1 MKFATFLYQIA
12 GPEMVATA
20 RRAEELGFESLW
32 IPDHIVLPVDYRSP
46 YPYATSGRMPA
57 PPETPF
63 HDPLLALAFVAGVTS
78 RIRLAT
84 GVLVLPMRNPFAVAK
99 AAASLD
105 VVSGGRLILGVGI
118 GWLREEFEA
127 IGMDYEGRARR
138 TREFIA
144 LIKELWTAPAPSYH
158 GRTVSADNVRFAP
171 KPLQQ
176 PHPPIVLGGD
186 TEPSLRR
193 AAQVGDGWY
202 GIMTSLDQTADTI
215 TRLRGHERA
224 ARRSRPLEIT
234 VNPRFAEPLEAAQVR
249 KLAAMG
255 VDRVIV
261 NVSRNPADALGEL
274 QHWHDD
280 VIAKV

>member
-32 IPDHIVLPVDYRSP
+32 IPDHIVLPVEYRSP
-46 YPYATSGRMPA
+46 YPYSTSGRMPA

-63 HDPLLALAFVAGVTS
+63 HDPMVALAFVAGATS

-84 GVLVLPMRNPFAVAK
+84 GVLVLPMRNPFAIAK

-105 VVSGGRLILGVGI
+105 MVSGGRFIFGIGI

-127 IGMDYEGRARR
+127 IGMEFEGRARR
-138 TREFIA
+138 TRESIA
-144 LIKELWTAPAPSYH
+144 LIKELWTSPAPNYQ
-158 GRTVSADNVRFAP
+158 GRTVKTQGIRFAP

-186 TEPSLRR
+186 TQPSLRR
-193 AAQVGDGWY
+193 AAQIGDGWY
-202 GIMTSLDQTADTI
+202 GIMTSLDQTAQTI
-215 TRLRGHERA
+215 ARLRNHERE

-234 VNPRFAEPLEAAQVR
+234 VNPRFSEPLGPEQVR
-249 KLAAMG
+249 KMASLG
-255 VDRVIV
+255 VDRVIL
-261 NVSRNPADALGEL
+261 NASRNASDALGEL
-274 QHWHDD
+274 QGMHDD
-280 VIAKV
+280 LIAKV

>member
-32 IPDHIVLPVDYRSP
+32 IPDHIVLPVEYRSL
-46 YPYATSGRMPA
+46 YPYSTSGRMPA

-63 HDPLLALAFVAGVTS
+63 HDPIVALAFIAGATS

-105 VVSGGRLILGVGI
+105 VVSAGRFIFGIGI

-127 IGMDYEGRARR
+127 IGMEFEGRARR
-138 TREFIA
+138 TRESIA
-144 LIKELWTAPAPSYH
+144 LMKELWTSPAPSYQ
-158 GRTVSADNVRFAP
+158 GRTVKTQGIRFAP

-202 GIMTSLDQTADTI
+202 GIMTSLDQTAQTI
-215 TRLRGHERA
+215 ARLRDHERG

-234 VNPRFAEPLEAAQVR
+234 VNPRFSGPLGPEQVR
-249 KLAAMG
+249 KMASLG
-255 VDRVIV
+255 VDRVIL
-261 NVSRNPADALGEL
+261 NASRNPSDALGEL
-274 QHWHDD
+274 QGIHDD
-280 VIAKV
+280 LIAKV

>member
-1 MKFATFLYQIA
+1 MKFATFLYQVA
-12 GPEMVATA
+12 GPEMVVTA

-46 YPYATSGRMPA
+46 YPYSTSGRMPA
-57 PPETPF
+57 SPESPF
-63 HDPLLALAFVAGVTS
+63 HDPMLALAFVAGVTS

-99 AAASLD
+99 AGASLD
-105 VVSGGRLILGVGI
+105 VVSGGRFIFGVGI

-127 IGMDYEGRARR
+127 IGMDFEGRARR

-144 LIKELWTAPAPSYH
+144 LIKELWTAPVPNYH
-158 GRTVSADNVRFAP
+158 GPTVKAENIRFAP

-193 AAQVGDGWY
+193 AAQLGDGWY
-202 GIMTSLDQTADTI
+202 GIMSSLEQTVRTI
-215 TRLRGHERA
+215 ARLRSHERA
-224 ARRSRPLEIT
+224 AQRLRPLEIT
-234 VNPRFAEPLEAAQVR
+234 VNPRFPEPLGPEQVR
-249 KLAAMG
+249 KMAALG
-255 VDRVIV
+255 VDRVILSI
-261 NVSRNPADALGEL
+261 SRNPVDALGEL
-274 QHWHDD
+274 QHWYDD
-280 VIAKV
+280 LIVKV